1 MHLSKNF
8 SKILVLSFLAIFLTS
23 SLFGQRN
30 IFEKKYFHKSQFKEK
45 VENLRKRF
53 SKNKT
58 IPKKVEL
65 AALVALS
72 HYPELATER
81 IIFKF
86 EKISTTMKAQPKWSF
101 LFKKKENR
109 QYIVYLNSKADKST
123 GLALEDLSF
132 NALVGWIGHE
142 LGHLVDFTAKSNWKI
157 IKTGTFY
164 FSKKKKAEY
173 ERSIDLITINHG
185 LGHALYEGM
194 EYVYENENLSDEYRK
209 NLIDNYLS
217 LQEII
222 SQIEKYESTQ
232 GVL

>member
-1 MHLSKNF
+1 MNQSK
-8 SKILVLSFLAIFLTS
+8 KISRILILFFLAIFLTS
-23 SLFGQRN
+23 SAVGQRN
-30 IFEKKYFHKSQFKEK
+30 IFEKKYFDKSQFQEK
-45 VENLRKRF
+45 VEHLRKRF
-53 SKNKT
+53 SNNKT

-86 EKISTTMKAQPKWSF
+86 QKISTTMKAQPKWNF
-101 LFKKKENR
+101 LLKKKKNR
-109 QYIVYLNSKADKST
+109 QYIVYLNSETDKST

-142 LGHLVDFTAKSNWKI
+142 LGHLVDFTTKSNCKVV
-157 IKTGTFY
+157 KTGTFY
-164 FSKKKKAEY
+164 FSKKKKAKY

-185 LGHALYEGM
+185 LGYALYEGM
-194 EYVYENENLSDEYRK
+194 EYVYENKNMSDEYRE

-232 GVL
+232 DVL

>member
-1 MHLSKNF
+1 MNHSKTF
-8 SKILVLSFLAIFLTS
+8 SRIIILSFLASFLTS
-23 SLFGQRN
+23 SLSGQRN
-30 IFEKKYFHKSQFKEK
+30 IFEKRYFHKSEFKTK
-45 VENLRKRF
+45 VKNLRKRF
-53 SKNKT
+53 SKNKV

-72 HYPELATER
+72 HYPELSKEK

-86 EKISTTMKAQPKWSF
+86 ERISTTMKAQPKWNF

-109 QYIVYLNSKADKST
+109 QYIVYLNSKTDKST

-142 LGHLVDFTAKSNWKI
+142 LGHLVDFTQKSNWKV
-157 IKTGTFY
+157 IKTGSYY
-164 FSKKKKAEY
+164 FSKKKKANY

-185 LGHALYEGM
+185 LGYALYEGM
-194 EYVYENENLSDEYRK
+194 QFVYENENMSDDYRE
-209 NLIDNYLS
+209 NLMDNYLS

-222 SQIEKYESTQ
+222 SNIEKYETLQ
-232 GVL
+232 GTL